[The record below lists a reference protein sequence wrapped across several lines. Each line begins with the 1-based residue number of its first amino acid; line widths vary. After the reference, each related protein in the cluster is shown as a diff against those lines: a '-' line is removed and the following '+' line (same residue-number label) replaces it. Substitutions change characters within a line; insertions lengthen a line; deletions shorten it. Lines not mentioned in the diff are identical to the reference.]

1 MLKFSIWIESM
12 KIYNQFNILFTF
24 IVNMPKRVK
33 ITLYTILILAII
45 AVVWLMFWQTNIKTQ
60 VSTDTD
66 SEILIEQ
73 EISENNWNTVDL
85 EPQNNTFEDDVMKDL
100 EWFFNNNNWYEDVEW
115 EYWFTNPENE

>member
-1 MLKFSIWIESM
+1 
-12 KIYNQFNILFTF
+12 
-24 IVNMPKRVK
+24 
-33 ITLYTILILAII
+33 
-45 AVVWLMFWQTNIKTQ
+45 MFWQTNIKTQ

-85 EPQNNTFEDDVMKDL
+85 EPQNNTFKDDVMKDL

-115 EYWFTNPENE
+115 EYWFTNPEDE

>member
-1 MLKFSIWIESM
+1 
-12 KIYNQFNILFTF
+12 
-24 IVNMPKRVK
+24 
-33 ITLYTILILAII
+33 
-45 AVVWLMFWQTNIKTQ
+45 MFWQTNIKTQ

>member
-1 MLKFSIWIESM
+1 MLKFNIWIESM

-45 AVVWLMFWQTNIKTQ
+45 AVVWLMFWQTNLKTQ

-73 EISENNWNTVDL
+73 DTPKDNPNTVDL

>member
-1 MLKFSIWIESM
+1 M

-45 AVVWLMFWQTNIKTQ
+45 AVVWLMFWQTNLKIQ
-60 VSTDTD
+60 APTDTD
-66 SEILIEQ
+66 SEILIEK
-73 EISENNWNTVDL
+73 EISENNWNTIDL
-85 EPQNNTFEDDVMKDL
+85 ESQNNTFEDDVMKDL

-115 EYWFTNPENE
+115 EYWFTNPEDE

>member
-1 MLKFSIWIESM
+1 
-12 KIYNQFNILFTF
+12 
-24 IVNMPKRVK
+24 
-33 ITLYTILILAII
+33 
-45 AVVWLMFWQTNIKTQ
+45 MFWQTNIKTQ

-85 EPQNNTFEDDVMKDL
+85 EPQNNTFKDDVMKDL